1 MLPST
6 VLVKISLLGPHLKKK
21 KKKKLSI
28 KLSKEINFFQKLTK
42 VAKISEK
49 LPKYGLLTVPYGER

>member
-6 VLVKISLLGPHLKKK
+6 VLVKITLLGPHLK

>member
-6 VLVKISLLGPHLKKK
+6 VLVKISLLAPHLKK